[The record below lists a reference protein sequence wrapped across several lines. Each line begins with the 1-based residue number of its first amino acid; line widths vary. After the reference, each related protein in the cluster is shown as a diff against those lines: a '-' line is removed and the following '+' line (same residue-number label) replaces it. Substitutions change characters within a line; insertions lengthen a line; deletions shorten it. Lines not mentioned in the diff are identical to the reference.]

1 MKFLKQM
8 FQLQM
13 FQLSLG
19 LGLNPPRI
27 ETQLS
32 NTQLGDT
39 KLSNTQLADTPQ
51 RSAGERQLALEGGV
65 LGYRLIRARRR
76 TLGILVGDRGVEVR
90 APRWVGVGEVEKFLR
105 EKEKWIWQ
113 HLKDRCSKKE
123 AFQWNDG
130 DSIALFG
137 QPASLD
143 IRRVAS
149 EPRERAVLMEENRLV
164 ARILTDDGPEQL
176 RSLVQTWLREKMLL
190 TGTER
195 VNLYSARLGVPT
207 PSVRLSN
214 ARTRWGSCSASGRV
228 CLNWRLIHMPA
239 HLIDYVVA
247 HEIAHLLE
255 MNHSARFWSI
265 LDRVYPNCR
274 DARRE
279 LNLLGRQLP
288 EL

>member
-8 FQLQM
+8 FQLPLV
-13 FQLSLG
+13 FG
-19 LGLNPPRI
+19 IDAPRI
-27 ETQLS
+27 ESQLNKYQS
-32 NTQLGDT
+32 GLSDT
-39 KLSNTQLADTPQ
+39 SVTSAKEPPQ
-51 RSAGERQLALEGGV
+51 TIARERQIALSGGL

-76 TLGILVGDRGVEVR
+76 TLGILVGGRGVEVR
-90 APRWVGVGEVEKFLR
+90 APRWAGVGEVERFLR
-105 EKEKWIWQ
+105 EKEKWIWR

-130 DSIALFG
+130 DCIPLFG
-137 QPASLD
+137 QPASLE

-149 EPRERAVLMEENRLV
+149 KPRERAVLMEENRLV
-164 ARILTDDGPEQL
+164 TRILADDGAEQL
-176 RSLVQTWLREKMLL
+176 RSLVQTWLRERMLQ

-195 VNLYSARLGVPT
+195 VNLYSAKLGVPT

-228 CLNWRLIHMPA
+228 SLNWRLIHMPA
-239 HLIDYVVA
+239 RLIDYVVA

-265 LDRVYPNCR
+265 LEGVYPNCR

-279 LNLLGRQLP
+279 LNLLEKQLP
-288 EL
+288 VF